1 MSLHVNISLQRPSGF
16 ELDVDIH
23 IPNRGYTA
31 IYGASGS
38 GKTTLL
44 RCIAG
49 LESAGAKDSIIFNHD
64 VWHNQSQTLP
74 CHQRGIGF
82 VFQDARLMPHLDV
95 SGNLKYALDRRHGN
109 CGPNWNQVSQWLN
122 LAPLLEKTVS
132 QLSAGQQQRV
142 AIGRALLSAPQL
154 LIMDEPL
161 ASLDEISKNEIL
173 SSLEALHY
181 HLDIPVLYVS
191 HDLAEVTQL
200 ADQLIILEQGNV
212 VSEGRTL
219 ELCSQLQL
227 GVAHEEQAAAIL
239 VGTVKAHDDLY
250 ALSEID
256 IDGETLTLARVDIP
270 LGENIRVR
278 IPARDVSIALNRSEQ
293 SSILNIIPC
302 RIDAIEPSTE
312 ARILIRLQTG
322 NQFFLSRLTRKSVEK
337 LALSVG
343 DQVFAQIKS
352 VALLSDRQADD
363 HV

>member
-1 MSLHVNISLQRPSGF
+1 MALQVNISLQRPSGF
-16 ELDVDIH
+16 TLDLDIR

-49 LESAGAKDSIIFNHD
+49 LESAGSKDKIVFNQQN
-64 VWHNQSQTLP
+64 WHSQKNTLA

-82 VFQDARLMPHLDV
+82 VFQDARLMPHLNV
-95 SGNLKYALDRRHGN
+95 SDNLKYALDRRHSDD
-109 CGPNWNQVSQWLN
+109 GPNWNQVCQWLS
-122 LAPLLEKTVS
+122 LDPLLNKNVS

-154 LIMDEPL
+154 LLMDEPL
-161 ASLDEISKNEIL
+161 ASLDEVSKNQIL

-191 HDLAEVTQL
+191 HNLAEVTQL
-200 ADQLIILEQGNV
+200 ADQLIILEKGRV
-212 VSEGRTL
+212 VAEGPTL
-219 ELCSQLQL
+219 NLCSQLQL
-227 GVAHEEQAAAIL
+227 GLSHEEQAAAIL
-239 VGTVKAHDDLY
+239 VGTVKAHDEQY

-256 IDGETLTLARVDIP
+256 IGDETLTLTKVDIP
-270 LGENIRVR
+270 PQENIRVR
-278 IPARDVSIALNRSEQ
+278 IPARDVSIALSRAQQ

-302 RIDAIEPSTE
+302 TIDAIEPSTE

-322 NQFFLSRLTRKSVEK
+322 NQFFLSRLTRKSAEK